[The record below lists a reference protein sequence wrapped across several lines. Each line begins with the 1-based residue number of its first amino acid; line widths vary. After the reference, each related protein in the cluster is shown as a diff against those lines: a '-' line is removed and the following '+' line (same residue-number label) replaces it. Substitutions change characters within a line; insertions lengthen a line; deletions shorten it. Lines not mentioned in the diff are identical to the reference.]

1 MSQIKRNNVPQFIK
15 WLQTPHSEKDI
26 ISGKEDDVKY
36 IIKKCELLKTEHT
49 LYTEKCEGMKTKAQT
64 YLKQLQTFLEQ
75 QRRYSRNEW
84 PIPDVEPPTL
94 FRGSTSFAQIG
105 QELGDYTSY
114 NNKVKRGCL
123 KLNNKKLNNK
133 IKITGDNNEDNKK
146 IDELKSEI
154 DKLKSEI
161 DDIVKKLMNANS
173 ATNPLK
179 F

>member
-1 MSQIKRNNVPQFIK
+1 MSQIKRNNEPQFIN

-26 ISGKEDDVKY
+26 ISGKEDDVQY
-36 IIKKCELLKTEHT
+36 IIEKCELLKTEHT

-84 PIPDVEPPTL
+84 PIPYVEPPTF
-94 FRGSTSFAQIG
+94 FRGSTSFAQIC
-105 QELGDYTSY
+105 QERGDYTAY

-123 KLNNKKLNNK
+123 KLNNK
-133 IKITGDNNEDNKK
+133 IKITGYNNEDNKK